1 MRVIGFTGGVGSGK
15 SRLLAY
21 IKEQYNCRVL
31 LADEAAH
38 LVKEPGQPCYEQ
50 LIRLL
55 GEEILHADGT
65 IDKAKMAE
73 KIFTDHALLL
83 AVNGIIHPAV
93 KERILSEIAA
103 EREAGIY
110 DFFFLEAALLIEE
123 GYLKVVDEMWYI
135 YADESVRKMRLMQ
148 SRGYTEEK
156 IAAIMQSQLSEEEF
170 RKNCTVVI
178 DNSGSF
184 AKTKRQ
190 IDKKLG
196 EYL

>member
-50 LIRLL
+50 LIQLL

-135 YADESVRKMRLMQ
+135 YADESVRKTRLMQ

-170 RKNCTVVI
+170 RKSCTVVI
-178 DNSGSF
+178 DNSGNF
-184 AKTKRQ
+184 AETKRQ
-190 IDKKLG
+190 IDEKLG

>member
-135 YADESVRKMRLMQ
+135 YADESVRKTRLMQ

-170 RKNCTVVI
+170 RKSCTVVI
-178 DNSGSF
+178 DNSGNF
-184 AKTKRQ
+184 AETKRQ
-190 IDKKLG
+190 IDEKLG